1 MNGFKKSDLFL
12 NALRTFLFAV
22 AAMFIIFMS
31 TGGELFTLKHLF
43 LFSMGSI
50 PLCLLFAYSIEKL
63 GSVLGNAFTGW
74 SSKKTSLRE
83 SLSADFAKAKLSKR
97 RGEYKEALKVIDE
110 VLEKDSE
117 FADAL
122 YLKAQIL
129 WEGFENRE
137 GALECLRK
145 VMILV
150 PQQEPLHRWASYY
163 FIDIKG

>member
-1 MNGFKKSDLFL
+1 MNGFKKSDFML
-12 NALRTFLFAV
+12 NVLRTFLFAV
-22 AAMFIIFMS
+22 AAMFIIFIS

-43 LFSMGSI
+43 LYSICSI
-50 PLCLLFAYSIEKL
+50 PLCFLCAYSIEKL
-63 GSVLGNAFTGW
+63 GSVLGNAFSGW

-83 SLSADFAKAKLSKR
+83 TLSADFAKAKLRKR
-97 RGEYKEALKVIDE
+97 RGEYKEAFKIINE
-110 VLEKDSE
+110 VLVKDTE
-117 FADAL
+117 FADAI

-129 WEGFENRE
+129 WEGFKDRE

-150 PQQEPLHRWASYY
+150 PKQETLHRWASNL

>member
-1 MNGFKKSDLFL
+1 MNGFKKSDFIL

-43 LFSMGSI
+43 LYSICSI
-50 PLCLLFAYSIEKL
+50 PLCFLCAYSIEKL

-74 SSKKTSLRE
+74 SSKKVSLRE
-83 SLSADFAKAKLSKR
+83 TLSADFAKAKLSKSS
-97 RGEYKEALKVIDE
+97 GKYKEALKIINE

>member
-1 MNGFKKSDLFL
+1 MKGFKKSDFIL
-12 NALRTFLFAV
+12 NVVRTFLFAV

-43 LFSMGSI
+43 LYSVCAI
-50 PLCLLFAYSIEKL
+50 PLSFLCAYSIEKL

-83 SLSADFAKAKLSKR
+83 SLSADFAKAKLNKR
-97 RGEYKEALKVIDE
+97 RGEYKEALEIINE

-129 WEGFENRE
+129 WEGFKKRE
-137 GALECLRK
+137 GALECLGK
-145 VMILV
+145 VMTLV
-150 PQQEPLHRWASYY
+150 PQQETLHRWASNY

>member
-1 MNGFKKSDLFL
+1 MKGLEKSDFFL
-12 NALRTFLFAV
+12 NALRIFLFAV
-22 AAMFIIFMS
+22 AAMLIIFMS
-31 TGGELFTLKHLF
+31 TGGELLTLKHLF
-43 LFSMGSI
+43 LYSICSI
-50 PLCLLFAYSIEKL
+50 PLSFIFAYSIEKL

-97 RGEYKEALKVIDE
+97 RGEYKEALRIINN

-122 YLKAQIL
+122 YFKAQIL

-150 PQQEPLHRWASYY
+150 PKQETLHRWASNL
-163 FIDIKG
+163 FIDIKS